1 MSEGRVGIRC
11 VFCRDLPKSERASQA
26 SKLYIL
32 MCGVDV
38 YYAYLVLCLAL
49 I

>member
-11 VFCRDLPKSERASQA
+11 VFCRDLPKSEQASQA

-32 MCGVDV
+32 MGRCVDV
-38 YYAYLVLCLAL
+38 YYACLL
-49 I
+49 FFWH